1 MTRRILIIDDD
12 TFIRDVT
19 QVTLSKVAG
28 WSAITAGSG
37 VEGLEQ
43 AKHSDLDAILLDVS
57 MPGMDGFS
65 VFEQLQADAKT
76 RSIPVI
82 LLTAKAIS
90 ADTTPLTRMG
100 LAGVIVKPFDPFKVC
115 HQIAELLNWTEMGD

>member
-37 VEGLEQ
+37 LEGLEQ
-43 AKHSDLDAILLDVS
+43 AKQNNLDAILLDVS
-57 MPGMDGFS
+57 MPGMDGFA
-65 VFEQLQADAKT
+65 VFEELQADPKT

-82 LLTAKAIS
+82 LLTAKAIP
-90 ADTTPLTRMG
+90 ADTTPLTQMG
-100 LAGVIVKPFDPFKVC
+100 LAGVIVKPFDPLEVC
-115 HQIAELLNWTEMGD
+115 HQISKLLHWEVD